1 VLASAEVAR
10 AVGRG
15 VPVQKSRGEVVVP
28 LGVPDPVPASV
39 LPLFDALSRSPDAV
53 FITDRRN
60 RIVSWNN
67 SAERL
72 LGFTAEEALGM
83 PCASTLEGCDSHGN
97 RYCSDSCPITQLAL
111 RNETVRNFELRLQA
125 KGGHVVVADVS
136 VLHFAVPAPDL
147 FFLAHIVH
155 PSARHHPQQHALE
168 QEGAAPPRP
177 TLVTVR
183 GSEDAR
189 ARKLTGREVEVL
201 GLLAAGNPTAE
212 IGARLHISTLTARNH
227 IQNILDKLEV
237 HSKTEAV
244 AFAFQKHL
252 I

>member
-1 VLASAEVAR
+1 MGTPEPIPA
-10 AVGRG
+10 AV
-15 VPVQKSRGEVVVP
+15 V
-28 LGVPDPVPASV
+28 
-39 LPLFDALSRSPDAV
+39 PLFDALSRSPDPV
-53 FITDRRN
+53 FVTDRGN
-60 RIVSWNN
+60 RIVSWNA

-72 LGFTAEEALGM
+72 LGFTADEALGM
-83 PCASTLEGCDSHGN
+83 PCASTLQGCDSHGN
-97 RYCSDSCPITQLAL
+97 RYCSDSCPITHLAL
-111 RNETVRNFELRLQA
+111 RNETIRNFELRLIA
-125 KGGHVVVADVS
+125 KGGHEILADVS

-155 PSARHHPQQHALE
+155 PSARQNPRQAAVAP
-168 QEGAAPPRP
+168 EGASRPRP
-177 TLVTVR
+177 TLLMVR
-183 GSEDAR
+183 GSDDAR

-201 GLLAAGNPTAE
+201 GMLAAGNPTAE
-212 IGARLHISTLTARNH
+212 IAARLHISTLTARNH

>member
-1 VLASAEVAR
+1 
-10 AVGRG
+10 
-15 VPVQKSRGEVVVP
+15 VP
-28 LGVPDPVPASV
+28 LFSALSKSPDPVFV
-39 LPLFDALSRSPDAV
+39 
-53 FITDRRN
+53 TDRRN
-60 RIVSWNN
+60 RIVSWNA

-72 LGFTAEEALGM
+72 LGFTADEALGM
-83 PCASTLEGCDSHGN
+83 PCASALQGCDSHGN
-97 RYCSDSCPITQLAL
+97 RYCSDDCPITQLAL
-111 RNETVRNFELRLQA
+111 RNETVRNFELRLVA
-125 KGGHVVVADVS
+125 KGGHVIVADVS

-155 PSARHHPQQHALE
+155 PSAHQDHPRLARE
-168 QEGAAPPRP
+168 PETAVPPRV
-177 TLVTVR
+177 TLVAVR

-201 GLLAAGNPTAE
+201 GMLAAGNPTAE

>member
-1 VLASAEVAR
+1 M
-10 AVGRG
+10 
-15 VPVQKSRGEVVVP
+15 
-28 LGVPDPVPASV
+28 PDPVPAAV
-39 LPLFDALSRSPDAV
+39 VPLFDALARSPDPV
-53 FITDRRN
+53 FVTDRRN
-60 RIVSWNN
+60 RIVSWNA

-72 LGFTAEEALGM
+72 FGFTAEEALGM
-83 PCASTLEGCDSHGN
+83 PCAATLQGCDSHGN
-97 RYCSDSCPITQLAL
+97 RYCSDACPITQLAL
-111 RNETVRNFELRLQA
+111 RNETVRNFELRLLA
-125 KGGHVVVADVS
+125 KGGHEVLADVS

-155 PSARHHPQQHALE
+155 PSTRQHP
-168 QEGAAPPRP
+168 GAGSPETESVAPPRP
-177 TLVTVR
+177 TLVMVR

-201 GLLAAGNPTAE
+201 GMLAAGNPTAE

-244 AFAFQKHL
+244 AFAFQKGL

>member
-1 VLASAEVAR
+1 M
-10 AVGRG
+10 G
-15 VPVQKSRGEVVVP
+15 VPY
-28 LGVPDPVPASV
+28 PVPESV
-39 LPLFDALSRSPDAV
+39 LPLFDALSRSPDPV
-53 FITDRRN
+53 FVTDRRN
-60 RIVSWNN
+60 RIVSWNA

-72 LGFTAEEALGM
+72 LGFTEDEALGM
-83 PCASTLEGCDSHGN
+83 PCASTLKGCDSHGN
-97 RYCSDSCPITQLAL
+97 RYCSDDCPITQLAL
-111 RNETVRNFELRLQA
+111 RNETVRNFELRLLA
-125 KGGHVVVADVS
+125 KGGHLVVADVS

-155 PSARHHPQQHALE
+155 PSARQHLQGIAVE
-168 QEGAAPPRP
+168 PDGPPPPRP
-177 TLVTVR
+177 TLLTVR

-201 GLLAAGNPTAE
+201 GMLAAGNPTAE
-212 IGARLHISTLTARNH
+212 IGARLHISTVTARNH

>member
-1 VLASAEVAR
+1 VFS
-10 AVGRG
+10 
-15 VPVQKSRGEVVVP
+15 
-28 LGVPDPVPASV
+28 LGVPDPIPAAV
-39 LPLFDALSRSPDAV
+39 LPLFDALSRSPDPV
-53 FITDRRN
+53 FVTDRRN
-60 RIVSWNN
+60 RIVSWNA

-83 PCASTLEGCDSHGN
+83 SCASTLQGCDSHGN
-97 RYCSDSCPITQLAL
+97 RYCSESCPITQLAL
-111 RNETVRNFELRLQA
+111 RNETVRNFELRLLA
-125 KGGHVVVADVS
+125 KGGHAVTADVS
-136 VLHFAVPAPDL
+136 VLHFVVAPPEL

-155 PSARHHPQQHALE
+155 PSARQQPQEASVE
-168 QEGAAPPRP
+168 KEADRPPRP

-201 GLLAAGNPTAE
+201 AMLAAGNPTAE

>member
-1 VLASAEVAR
+1 
-10 AVGRG
+10 
-15 VPVQKSRGEVVVP
+15 VVIP
-28 LGVPDPVPASV
+28 LGMPDPVPAAV
-39 LPLFDALSRSPDAV
+39 VPLFDALSRSPDPV
-53 FITDRRN
+53 FVTDRRN
-60 RIVSWNN
+60 RIVSWNE
-67 SAERL
+67 SAARL
-72 LGFTAEEALGM
+72 FGFTEEEALGM
-83 PCASTLEGCDSHGN
+83 PCAATLQGCDSHGN

-111 RNETVRNFELRLQA
+111 RNETVRNFELRLLA
-125 KGGHVVVADVS
+125 KGGHTILADVS

-155 PSARHHPQQHALE
+155 PSARQRAE
-168 QEGAAPPRP
+168 SAAADAEGVSPPRP

-201 GLLAAGNPTAE
+201 GMLAAGNPTAE
-212 IGARLHISTLTARNH
+212 IAARLHISTLTARNH
-227 IQNILDKLEV
+227 IQNILDKLEL

>member
-1 VLASAEVAR
+1 
-10 AVGRG
+10 
-15 VPVQKSRGEVVVP
+15 
-28 LGVPDPVPASV
+28 
-39 LPLFDALSRSPDAV
+39 
-53 FITDRRN
+53 
-60 RIVSWNN
+60 
-67 SAERL
+67 
-72 LGFTAEEALGM
+72 M
-83 PCASTLEGCDSHGN
+83 PCASTLQGCDSHGN
-97 RYCSDSCPITQLAL
+97 RYCSDDCPITQLAL
-111 RNETVRNFELRLQA
+111 RNETVRNFELRLHA
-125 KGGHVVVADVS
+125 KGGELIVADVS

-155 PSARHHPQQHALE
+155 PSTRQRPQGHAPE
-168 QEGAAPPRP
+168 PDGVSPPRP
-177 TLVTVR
+177 TLLAVR

-201 GLLAAGNPTAE
+201 GMLAAGNPTAE

-252 I
+252 V

>member
-1 VLASAEVAR
+1 M
-10 AVGRG
+10 
-15 VPVQKSRGEVVVP
+15 VP
-28 LGVPDPVPASV
+28 L
-39 LPLFDALSRSPDAV
+39 FEALSRSPDPV
-53 FITDRRN
+53 FVTDRRN
-60 RIVSWNN
+60 RIVSWNA

-72 LGFTAEEALGM
+72 LGFTAQEALGM
-83 PCASTLEGCDSHGN
+83 PCASTLQGCDDHGN
-97 RYCSDSCPITQLAL
+97 RYCSDNCPITQLAL
-111 RNETVRNFELRLQA
+111 RNETVRNFELRLLA
-125 KGGHVVVADVS
+125 KGGHPILADVS
-136 VLHFAVPAPDL
+136 VLHFAAPAPDL

-155 PSARHHPQQHALE
+155 PSARQNSRGPVLE
-168 QEGAAPPRP
+168 PAEAFPPRP

-252 I
+252 V

>member
-1 VLASAEVAR
+1 
-10 AVGRG
+10 
-15 VPVQKSRGEVVVP
+15 
-28 LGVPDPVPASV
+28 LGTPDPIPAAV
-39 LPLFDALSRSPDAV
+39 LPLFDALSRSPDPV
-53 FITDRRN
+53 FVTDRRN
-60 RIVSWNN
+60 RIVSWNG

-72 LGFTAEEALGM
+72 FGFTEDEALGM
-83 PCASTLEGCDSHGN
+83 PCAAMLQGCDSHGN
-97 RYCSDSCPITQLAL
+97 RYCSDDCPITQLAL
-111 RNETVRNFELRLQA
+111 RNETVRNFELRLLA
-125 KGGHVVVADVS
+125 KGGHTITADVA

-155 PSARHHPQQHALE
+155 PSARQRSEEPALE
-168 QEGAAPPRP
+168 SEGVPPPRL
-177 TLVTVR
+177 TLLTAR

-201 GLLAAGNPTAE
+201 GMLAAGNPTPE
-212 IGARLHISTLTARNH
+212 IAARLHISTLTARNH

>member
-1 VLASAEVAR
+1 MI
-10 AVGRG
+10 
-15 VPVQKSRGEVVVP
+15 P
-28 LGVPDPVPASV
+28 LGTPDPVPAAAV
-39 LPLFDALSRSPDAV
+39 PLFDALSRSPDPV
-53 FITDRRN
+53 FVTDRRN
-60 RIVSWNN
+60 RIVSWNA
-67 SAERL
+67 SAARL
-72 LGFTAEEALGM
+72 FGFTAEEALGM
-83 PCASTLEGCDSHGN
+83 PCAATLQGCDSHGN

-111 RNETVRNFELRLQA
+111 RNDTVRNFELRLLA
-125 KGGHVVVADVS
+125 KGGHAILADVA

-155 PSARHHPQQHALE
+155 PSARQRAEEAAPDT
-168 QEGAAPPRP
+168 EGMSPPRP
-177 TLVTVR
+177 TLVTAR

-201 GLLAAGNPTAE
+201 GMLAAGNPTAE
-212 IGARLHISTLTARNH
+212 IAARLHISTLTARNH
-227 IQNILDKLEV
+227 IQNILDKLEL